1 MAKKVVKKTASKKV
15 VKPTT
20 KKAPT
25 KKKTSTV
32 TKKTTNKKPKE
43 VVSKKV
49 VKKPTPTTRTRKR
62 NLNKSAPPKD
72 ASLVKSEVKTMN
84 KYSKR
89 SHNPADYVK
98 VSERSKP
105 SKFKDMGDKVQRGE
119 VKWVYYSTENDIG
132 YHFYLK
138 IK

>member
-49 VKKPTPTTRTRKR
+49 IKKPTTRKR

>member
-49 VKKPTPTTRTRKR
+49 IKTTRTRKR